1 MHFDLFC
8 SLYNSTYFT
17 LISSPSLPGYRVSHS
32 INVRAYPIM
41 VVVGYRMNKMMIM
54 GRLEGDCSAEEL
66 LRRLRTIVTDNE
78 VWLSQARAE
87 RLERSFTQSLRQ
99 QQDEAYELSLRA
111 DQEKERRRQ
120 EELEEQRR
128 AQEAVEEERR
138 EAEEA
143 KNRIAQLKIDL
154 AAEVPSEPAVDEPQ
168 TVLFVFK
175 LPSGQRPERRF
186 RTTDS
191 MRTVYNFIFCHP
203 SSPDHFEI
211 TTNFPKRVLY
221 SDAKETVVSPEATI
235 AEVGLQNREVLF
247 ISDLDA

>member
-1 MHFDLFC
+1 M
-8 SLYNSTYFT
+8 
-17 LISSPSLPGYRVSHS
+17 SHS
-32 INVRAYPIM
+32 LNARSYPLM
-41 VVVGYRMNKMMIM
+41 VVIGYRMNKMMIM

-111 DQEKERRRQ
+111 DQEKERRKQ

-138 EAEEA
+138 REEEA
-143 KNRIAQLKIDL
+143 KDRIARLKIDL
-154 AAEVPSEPAVDEPQ
+154 AAEVPSEPAADEPH
-168 TVLFVFK
+168 TMMFLFK

-186 RTTDS
+186 RATDTV
-191 MRTVYNFIFCHP
+191 RTVYNFIFCHP

-221 SDAKETVVSPEATI
+221 SDAKETDVSADATI

-247 ISDLDA
+247 INDLDA

>member
-1 MHFDLFC
+1 
-8 SLYNSTYFT
+8 
-17 LISSPSLPGYRVSHS
+17 
-32 INVRAYPIM
+32 M

-54 GRLEGDCSAEEL
+54 GRMEGDCTPEEL

-78 VWLSQARAE
+78 VWLNQARAE

-120 EELEEQRR
+120 EAEAEQRKAEEAEAEER
-128 AQEAVEEERR
+128 RAVEED
-138 EAEEA
+138 
-143 KNRIAQLKIDL
+143 KNRIARLKIDL
-154 AAEVPSEPAVDEPQ
+154 AAEVPSEPPADEPE

-175 LPSGQRPERRF
+175 LPSGGTRPERRF
-186 RTTDS
+186 RRTDTV
-191 MRTVYNFIFCHP
+191 RTIYNFIFCHP

-221 SDAKETVVSPEATI
+221 SDDAKETNVSPEMTI

-247 ISDLDA
+247 INDLDS